1 MKDTLKANTYLLN
14 VMPSPPE
21 EREEIENKES
31 YRLILEL
38 LYKMHTD

>member
-1 MKDTLKANTYLLN
+1 MS
-14 VMPSPPE
+14 SPPE

-38 LYKMHTD
+38 LYKMHAD